1 MNKSLH
7 TVTIPVR
14 DYEYLMKQSDSYN
27 SLLTDLKRAIIKS
40 DSNNELLLF
49 ASNIRDIYEIYPG
62 IKADTDI
69 VRVI

>member
-27 SLLTDLKRAIIKS
+27 SLLTDLRRAIIKS

>member
-27 SLLTDLKRAIIKS
+27 SLISDLKNARVEVSS
-40 DSNNELLLF
+40 DSELLLYV
-49 ASNIRDIYEIYPG
+49 SDIKRIYETYLG
-62 IKADTDI
+62 IKADI
-69 VRVI
+69 IRVI

>member
-27 SLLTDLKRAIIKS
+27 NLLTDLRRAIIKS
-40 DSNNELLLF
+40 DSNSELLLY
-49 ASNIRDIYEIYPG
+49 ASNIRDIYEIYLDT
-62 IKADTDI
+62 KADTDI
-69 VRVI
+69 ARII

>member
-14 DYEYLMKQSDSYN
+14 DYEYLMKQSNSYN
-27 SLLTDLKRAIIKS
+27 SLLNDLKRAIIKC
-40 DSNNELLLF
+40 DSNSELLLY
-49 ASNIRDIYEIYPG
+49 ASNIRNIYETYLD

-69 VRVI
+69 ARIV